1 MHPYLAEFL
10 NKLISIFHDL
20 DVLLLFLP
28 LPTFFLVSILTCNM
42 IFFSFSLVHYPKRR
56 TCHGHGWLENSI
68 AAWLMEKSG
77 RQNSKFFIYM
87 KEKEK
92 GKRLIKIS
100 RIAMRQPQV
109 SHTSFIC
116 FFFFIFSCVSHKK
129 QTWGNIKCWEVIFV
143 GTSCVI
149 SSFDDDLLDGCMA
162 AWVATEL
169 KWMVLDLG
177 LLFVLTSTGLKW

>member
-1 MHPYLAEFL
+1 MQ
-10 NKLISIFHDL
+10 
-20 DVLLLFLP
+20 VL
-28 LPTFFLVSILTCNM
+28 
-42 IFFSFSLVHYPKRR
+42 
-56 TCHGHGWLENSI
+56 
-68 AAWLMEKSG
+68 
-77 RQNSKFFIYM
+77 QNSKFFIYM

-109 SHTSFIC
+109 SHASF
-116 FFFFIFSCVSHKK
+116 FVFFFIFSCVSHKK

-149 SSFDDDLLDGCMA
+149 YSFDDDLLDGCMKLVSLSISRLIYLLWA
-162 AWVATEL
+162 YVFQFKTRVATEL

-177 LLFVLTSTGLKW
+177 LLFVFTSIGLKW